1 MNATSIIIPTFN
13 EKALLMDCIYSIRL
27 HTQTPYEIIVV
38 DNGSTDGT
46 LDFLIQER
54 VPFVSF
60 HDNKGFPVA
69 CNTGMKLAKGSTILL
84 LNNDV
89 LLTPNWL
96 VNMLDCL
103 YHSPDVGIV
112 GPMTNYAS
120 GRQKIIEPYTT
131 LEEMTVN
138 YNEQKK
144 GTYTEVQ
151 RLIGF
156 CFLFKREVMDRIG
169 LLDERF
175 SPGHFEDDDYCYRA
189 RHAGFKLM
197 MAEDTFIFHHGSASF
212 GKKSKQQFKA
222 IVQRSRDLF
231 IEKWGVDPH
240 QFI

>member
-13 EKALLMDCIYSIRL
+13 EKDLLMDCIYSIRH
-27 HTQTPYEIIVV
+27 HTQLPYEIIVV

-46 LDFLIQER
+46 LDFLLQEA

-60 HDNKGFPVA
+60 PDNRGFPIA

-103 YHSPDVGIV
+103 YHTQDIGIV

-120 GRQKIIEPYTT
+120 GRQKISEPYTN
-131 LEEMTVN
+131 LEEMTLN
-138 YNEQKK
+138 YNVQKK

-156 CFLFKREVMDRIG
+156 CFLFKREVMEQIG

-189 RHAGFKLM
+189 RQAGFKLM

-212 GKKSKQQFKA
+212 GKKSKKQFKA
-222 IVQRSRDLF
+222 IVERSRNLF
-231 IEKWGVDPH
+231 VEKWGVDP
-240 QFI
+240 QLFI